1 MAAFQS
7 NRDPNSISIQAE
19 LGYIEPIIESE
30 TIQPEQLQHPTPV
43 QASDGT
49 LAYTEVS
56 TQGKGNMNG
65 IYIYLHS

>member
-19 LGYIEPIIESE
+19 LGYIEPIIQSE

-49 LAYTEVS
+49 LAQTAYTNICEES
-56 TQGKGNMNG
+56 TQGKA
-65 IYIYLHS
+65 I